1 MATALIMMTDLG
13 NLEAN
18 GRMVHLLKTAEALS
32 ELGDDVA
39 IYLHGAGVNW
49 ATAFAVREDRFT
61 ENYGDLF
68 DKVKPLIAGACNF
81 CANVRFGQAE
91 ALGELD
97 IGFVGTDGAHHT
109 AADIIRSDARIL
121 TF

>member
-1 MATALIMMTDLG
+1 MATALIMMTDPG
-13 NLEAN
+13 NPEAN
-18 GRMVHLLKTAEALS
+18 GRMVHLLKTAEVLS
-32 ELGDDVA
+32 ERGDEVA

-49 ATAFAVREDRFT
+49 ATAFAARDDRFT
-61 ENYGDLF
+61 QNYGELF

-81 CANVRFGQAE
+81 CANVRFGQAD
-91 ALGELD
+91 ALGELG

-109 AADIIRSDARIL
+109 AADIITGDAVLI